1 MFADLPP
8 AVLWPLTFVLGLA
21 LGSFANVVIARLPAM
36 MLLQWR
42 IDAREELGLPDE
54 PTNTEPTRINL
65 VTPRSHCPQCA
76 TTIAWHDNIPL
87 LGYIKRRGRCV
98 HCRQSISVHYPLVEL
113 AGGTLTLAVVAIH
126 GANLAS
132 LALIGFCLTLLALA
146 VIDLRTHLLPDL
158 LTLPLLW
165 AGLLYQLLF
174 QPAFLQSAVIGAMA
188 GYTVL
193 WAFYWLF
200 RLITGKEGMGYGDF
214 KLLAA
219 LGAWAGWQMLP
230 LLLVLSTTVG
240 AIVGIVVQLLIPRLR
255 GAPMPFGP
263 YLSMAGWIAVL
274 FGVPLMAMYQGFLLN
289 NH

>member
-8 AVLWPLTFVLGLA
+8 ALLWPLAFVLGLA

-36 MLLQWR
+36 MMLQWR
-42 IDAREELGLPDE
+42 IDAREELELVEETTAIQP
-54 PTNTEPTRINL
+54 PRINL

-87 LGYIKRRGRCV
+87 LGYIKRRGRCAN
-98 HCRQSISVHYPLVEL
+98 CQEPISAHYPLVEL
-113 AGGTLTLAVVAIH
+113 AGGALTLAVVAIH
-126 GANLAS
+126 GADLAS
-132 LALIGFCLTLLALA
+132 LALVGLCLTLLALA

-174 QPAFLQSAVIGAMA
+174 QPAFLPSAVIGAMA
-188 GYTVL
+188 GYFVL

-200 RLITGKEGMGYGDF
+200 KLITGKEGMGYGDF

-219 LGAWAGWQMLP
+219 LGAWVGWQMLP
-230 LLLVLSTTVG
+230 LVLVLSTCVG
-240 AIVGIVVQLLIPRLR
+240 AIVGIAVQILVPRLR

-274 FGVPLMAMYQGFLLN
+274 FGVPLMMMYQAFL
-289 NH
+289 